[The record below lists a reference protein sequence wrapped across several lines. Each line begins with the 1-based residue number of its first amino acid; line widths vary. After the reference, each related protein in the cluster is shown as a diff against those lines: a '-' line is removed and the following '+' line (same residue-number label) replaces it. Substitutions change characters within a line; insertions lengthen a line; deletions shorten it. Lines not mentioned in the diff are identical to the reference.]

1 MNIYESTS
9 KFFVK
14 NPTKIFLLFIF
25 ITIGLI
31 LSYLFIPYRGD
42 ASTSPNDPIIDLDKK
57 ISLEFSD
64 EAHFAFFILESKNGE
79 DILSKDNLLN
89 IYQAEKKLRKEDNN
103 KKLSPETISPRE
115 HLFSYIDSETGA
127 SVNGLLTIAD
137 IVNEIL
143 NNNPNFN
150 KSLSEANNE
159 EVKEVLSVILGNDD
173 FTEVGRNI
181 SVHSSISKRNINGKE
196 IDWWTSPAIT
206 IAVLADN
213 ESLGGGSQRVALSG
227 DKATIDK
234 EKFNTKVLELLK
246 KELPELNVWGC
257 LLYTSPS
264 PRDS

>member
-1 MNIYESTS
+1 MCIRDS
-9 KFFVK
+9 
-14 NPTKIFLLFIF
+14 
-25 ITIGLI
+25 
-31 LSYLFIPYRGD
+31 
-42 ASTSPNDPIIDLDKK
+42 
-57 ISLEFSD
+57 
-64 EAHFAFFILESKNGE
+64 
-79 DILSKDNLLN
+79 
-89 IYQAEKKLRKEDNN
+89 
-103 KKLSPETISPRE
+103 
-115 HLFSYIDSETGA
+115 LFSYIDSETGA

-150 KSLSEANNE
+150 KSLSEASNE

-246 KELPELNVWGC
+246 KELPELNVWGVAIDVNLEGERQGFSSALFITLTVIAAIAVVGFSLRSYWAVVLIGIGLSILMIWLKGFSY
-257 LLYTSPS
+257 LLGLKGGLVADMIVPIAMISLGVDFGVHAIRRYQEEKLSLIHISEPTRPY
-264 PRDS
+264 

>member
-1 MNIYESTS
+1 MY
-9 KFFVK
+9 K
-14 NPTKIFLLFIF
+14 
-25 ITIGLI
+25 
-31 LSYLFIPYRGD
+31 RQ
-42 ASTSPNDPIIDLDKK
+42 
-57 ISLEFSD
+57 
-64 EAHFAFFILESKNGE
+64 E
-79 DILSKDNLLN
+79 DI
-89 IYQAEKKLRKEDNN
+89 N
-103 KKLSPETISPRE
+103 KKLSPETISPKE
-115 HLFSYIDSETGA
+115 HLFSYIDSETGT

-150 KSLSEANNE
+150 KSLSEASNE

-246 KELPELNVWGC
+246 KELPQLNLWGVAIDVN
-257 LLYTSPS
+257 LEGERQGFSSALFITLTVIAAIAVVGFSLRSYWAVVLIGIGLSILMILS
-264 PRDS
+264 LIHI